1 MTENRSKT
9 VVIIALC
16 LTLIFM
22 GVGFAALTERL
33 EINTNGTVAA
43 STWKVEL
50 TNWTH
55 VEGQKVG
62 GEQVTASVSDVSTTA
77 VTLNFNLS
85 KPGDKVV
92 FTGNI
97 HNGGTLNAKLNKAV
111 EISEY
116 FGEDRTVKR
125 TVEGAPTAEGTM
137 LAVNQT
143 VPVTI
148 TYEFVGETLPEGEL
162 ELEDTIVF
170 DYIQAD

>member
-22 GVGFAALTERL
+22 GVGFAALTEQL

-50 TNWTH
+50 TGWTYD
-55 VEGQKVG
+55 EAQKLG
-62 GEQVTASVSDVSTTA
+62 GTQVTGSVTDVSSTA

-97 HNGGTLNAKLNKAV
+97 HNGGSLNAKLNQAV
-111 EISEY
+111 TI
-116 FGEDRTVKR
+116 GAIDEDGFVTR
-125 TVEGAPTAEGTM
+125 TVEGAPTAEGTL
-137 LAVNQT
+137 LAAGAT

-148 TYEFVGETLPEGEL
+148 TYEFTGEDLPEAEL
-162 ELEDTIVF
+162 KLEDTIVF